1 MTSCETKFKPESKV
15 SGISLLNFGEGFVA
29 VKNED
34 GPTLA
39 NASGVITG
47 PSTLNNNIDD
57 DDIIDDIS
65 EKSELTMLRLF
76 YLGGISFVGFY
87 LFYRIMSKNR

>member
-15 SGISLLNFGEGFVA
+15 SGISLLNLGEGFVA

-34 GPTLA
+34 GPTLP

-47 PSTLNNNIDD
+47 SKENNNNTNNN
-57 DDIIDDIS
+57 DDII

-76 YLGGISFVGFY
+76 YLGGISFVGLY
-87 LFYRIMSKNR
+87 LFYRIMSKYNR